1 ELLEAGQIDEV
12 SKGKY
17 LFKPSKDYFVGVM
30 DITSSGKGYVMV
42 EDLDEDILI
51 KNKNL
56 NKSFDG
62 DTVRVYQ
69 FRRRNN
75 GKREGEV
82 VEIIK
87 RKRTDFVGIIE
98 LHDHFAF
105 VRTTNY
111 NMYTDIFVPKDRIKD
126 AKNGQVVLVSM
137 DDWPDKGESPYGTVK
152 KVLGYAGK
160 KDTDIHTNLER

>member
-1 ELLEAGQIDEV
+1 MSKNRKSFKQRRREGIKNKVISALRNAGNTPQNYKQIGTSIGMTQAREREDIIKVLYELLEAGQIDEV

-82 VEIIK
+82 VEII
-87 RKRTDFVGIIE
+87 
-98 LHDHFAF
+98 
-105 VRTTNY
+105 
-111 NMYTDIFVPKDRIKD
+111 
-126 AKNGQVVLVSM
+126 
-137 DDWPDKGESPYGTVK
+137 
-152 KVLGYAGK
+152 
-160 KDTDIHTNLER
+160 